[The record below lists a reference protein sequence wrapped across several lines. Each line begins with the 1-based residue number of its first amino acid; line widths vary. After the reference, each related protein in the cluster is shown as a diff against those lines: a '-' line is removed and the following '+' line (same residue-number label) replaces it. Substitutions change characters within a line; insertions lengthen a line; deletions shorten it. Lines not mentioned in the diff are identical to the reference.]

1 MRSKSLLHEMQSYLK
16 TELELESPSP
26 QRVREALLQKVES
39 DRSRLLREV
48 EIQSREETTESGA
61 PFKRILVAVDAS
73 PQAMAAVDLAAR
85 LAGCGIDVKVALV
98 HVVDDAVGMYEG
110 FAAPVSIVGE
120 RSLAKEKGKILLTSA
135 QERFSTR
142 GRAMDDA
149 PSPVVEHVVHE
160 GPVVPRIIETAE
172 SFQADVIVI
181 GTHARRGISHFLMGS
196 TAEGVVRQAPCPV
209 ICVPGK

>member
-16 TELELESPSP
+16 AEEELEAPTHP
-26 QRVREALLQKVES
+26 HVREALQQKVDS

-48 EIQSREETTESGA
+48 EIETKHSSAESGA

-73 PQAMAAVDLAAR
+73 PQAMAAVDLAVR
-85 LAGCGIDVKVALV
+85 LAGCGVDTKVALV

-120 RSLAKEKGKILLTSA
+120 RSLAHEKANILLTSA
-135 QERFSTR
+135 EERFSPKGR
-142 GRAMDDA
+142 GMDEV
-149 PSPVVEHVVHE
+149 PMPQIEHIIHE
-160 GPVVPRIIETAE
+160 GPVVTKIIDTAKE
-172 SFQADVIVI
+172 YEADVIVI

-196 TAEGVVRQAPCPV
+196 TAEGVIRQAPCPV
-209 ICVPGK
+209 ICVSGK